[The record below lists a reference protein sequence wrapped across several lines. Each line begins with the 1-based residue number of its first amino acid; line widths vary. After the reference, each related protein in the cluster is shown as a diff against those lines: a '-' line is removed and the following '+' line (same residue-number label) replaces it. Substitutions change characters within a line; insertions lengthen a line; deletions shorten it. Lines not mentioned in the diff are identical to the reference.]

1 MGCICFDIKHFPKS
15 ELCWKY
21 FWENYLFYDI
31 NYIFEKYFMD
41 KVWQQT
47 WSTTFTKKK
56 LIWLHI
62 LKTWLLDCIIF
73 MFLTHMLNFV
83 SIGSYLLFDAL
94 TYFLYIILYY
104 KNLKFKYLIDNIAI
118 DLWYFRNYASIED
131 II

>member
-1 MGCICFDIKHFPKS
+1 
-15 ELCWKY
+15 
-21 FWENYLFYDI
+21 
-31 NYIFEKYFMD
+31 
-41 KVWQQT
+41 
-47 WSTTFTKKK
+47 
-56 LIWLHI
+56 
-62 LKTWLLDCIIF
+62 

-83 SIGSYLLFDAL
+83 SIGCYLLFDAL